1 MKISKLF
8 HWLYAIL
15 MFLPFGLV
23 VFNCLHGLFSPSA
36 ISIDFVTYESYLS
49 SFFEDSNIFEGLSST
64 IREVYYYL
72 VCDIFGLIS
81 SEYSLVYNIINL
93 LTYWTC
99 ISIIWLV
106 FDVFMYVPLLVH
118 RWIDKAKLE

>member
-15 MFLPFGLV
+15 MFLPFGLLV
-23 VFNCLHGLFSPSA
+23 YNALASMWSG
-36 ISIDFVTYESYLS
+36 
-49 SFFEDSNIFEGLSST
+49 ST
-64 IREVYYYL
+64 ITSSEWFDTIFVGNFSTFNNGLTSTIFDVYDYL
-72 VCDIFGLIS
+72 CSDIFGWTTDFD
-81 SEYSLVYNIINL
+81 YSLAGYIPVF

-118 RWIDKAKLE
+118 RWIDKAKIE

>member
-15 MFLPFGLV
+15 MLLPFGLV
-23 VFNCLHGLFSPSA
+23 LFNMLHGLFSPNVSLLSWSDFLA
-36 ISIDFVTYESYLS
+36 MIDDLS
-49 SFFEDSNIFEGLSST
+49 GDFLAFDFGASSS
-64 IREVYYYL
+64 V
-72 VCDIFGLIS
+72 S
-81 SEYSLVYNIINL
+81 SVYNYLIYEVFGFGSTLIVENIITL

>member
-23 VFNCLHGLFSPSA
+23 VYNALASMWSGVIIQDFDTW
-36 ISIDFVTYESYLS
+36 ISYIGTLSVT
-49 SFFEDSNIFEGLSST
+49 EG
-64 IREVYYYL
+64 IGV
-72 VCDIFGLIS
+72 IGQING
-81 SEYSLVYNIINL
+81 VYNYLLSNVFSFDLADLTSFYISFL

-118 RWIDKAKLE
+118 RWIDKAKIE

>member
-15 MFLPFGLV
+15 MLLPFGLL
-23 VFNCLHGLFSPSA
+23 VFNALASMWSGNTVNIDTWNNWLSDFLVGGDMFGNGVCV
-36 ISIDFVTYESYLS
+36 SIYDTYSYL
-49 SFFEDSNIFEGLSST
+49 IFEVFGF
-64 IREVYYYL
+64 EVS
-72 VCDIFGLIS
+72 VQGS
-81 SEYSLVYNIINL
+81 GIIIIL

-118 RWIDKAKLE
+118 RWIDKAKIE

>member
-15 MFLPFGLV
+15 MFLPFGMV
-23 VFNCLHGLFSPSA
+23 AFNCLHGLFSPNNTGFTSFA
-36 ISIDFVTYESYLS
+36 TYSNMISDFFRGTFTVGFWDTISGVYSYL
-49 SFFEDSNIFEGLSST
+49 
-64 IREVYYYL
+64 IR
-72 VCDIFGLIS
+72 DMFGLHSAMDQI
-81 SEYSLVYNIINL
+81 IINL

-99 ISIIWLV
+99 ISIIWLI

-118 RWIDKAKLE
+118 RWIDKAKIEYR

>member
-23 VFNCLHGLFSPSA
+23 VYNALASMWSGA
-36 ISIDFVTYESYLS
+36 VIDFNAWISM
-49 SFFEDSNIFEGLSST
+49 
-64 IREVYYYL
+64 VYDDMPLFDGVSLTVQNVYQYL
-72 VCDIFGLIS
+72 VYDVFGIDGDMI
-81 SEYSLVYNIINL
+81 YVVRDL

-99 ISIIWLV
+99 ISIIWLI
-106 FDVFMYVPLLVH
+106 FDVLMYVPLLVH
-118 RWIDKAKLE
+118 RWIDKAKIE

>member
-8 HWLYAIL
+8 HWLYTIL
-15 MFLPFGLV
+15 MLLPFGFLI
-23 VFNCLHGLFSPSA
+23 FNALASMWSGNVISNANEYFISYFSWLGDLFNEIGL
-36 ISIDFVTYESYLS
+36 ID
-49 SFFEDSNIFEGLSST
+49 T
-64 IREVYYYL
+64 IGNVYDYL
-72 VCDIFGLIS
+72 VFSIFGIDLNGIGGVIS
-81 SEYSLVYNIINL
+81 NL

>member
-23 VFNCLHGLFSPSA
+23 IFNLLHGLFSPSA
-36 ISIDFVTYESYLS
+36 TGLLSLTDWYDMLYDCLSWFINFSGGNTLFVSI
-49 SFFEDSNIFEGLSST
+49 NN
-64 IREVYYYL
+64 VYDYL
-72 VCDIFGLIS
+72 VHTMFGLE
-81 SEYSLVYNIINL
+81 SEFIGL
-93 LTYWTC
+93 LLSYWTS

>member
-8 HWLYAIL
+8 HWLYTIL
-15 MFLPFGLV
+15 MLLPFGFLIFNALASMCSGNVISNANEYFFRYFSWLGDLFNEIGLIDTIGNVYDYLV
-23 VFNCLHGLFSPSA
+23 FSIFGIDLNGIGGV
-36 ISIDFVTYESYLS
+36 ISI
-49 SFFEDSNIFEGLSST
+49 
-64 IREVYYYL
+64 
-72 VCDIFGLIS
+72 
-81 SEYSLVYNIINL
+81 L

>member
-15 MFLPFGLV
+15 MFLPFGLL
-23 VFNCLHGLFSPSA
+23 VFNALASMWSGNV
-36 ISIDFVTYESYLS
+36 INYGTWQSYILN
-49 SFFEDSNIFEGLSST
+49 FFEGGDMFVSGICYK
-64 IREVYYYL
+64 IVEVYDYL
-72 VCDIFGLIS
+72 ILDIFGLGGIVD
-81 SEYSLVYNIINL
+81 YGIDYL

>member
-15 MFLPFGLV
+15 MFLPFGYLA
-23 VFNCLHGLFSPSA
+23 FN
-36 ISIDFVTYESYLS
+36 
-49 SFFEDSNIFEGLSST
+49 GLSSMLSGQT
-64 IREVYYYL
+64 ITFDSWYDMLDNFGFLWNNGVSQTIGNVYDYL
-72 VCDIFGLIS
+72 LNVVFGFQIDDYLLS
-81 SEYSLVYNIINL
+81 MLVEYL

-118 RWIDKAKLE
+118 RWIDKAKIE

>member
-15 MFLPFGLV
+15 MFLPFGLLIYNA
-23 VFNCLHGLFSPSA
+23 FASMWSGN
-36 ISIDFVTYESYLS
+36 IILS
-49 SFFEDSNIFEGLSST
+49 NDYDVWFEFIYGPLDGMFGSGILQ
-64 IREVYYYL
+64 EVYDVFKYL
-72 VCDIFGLIS
+72 IFDIFGLCND
-81 SEYSLVYNIINL
+81 LIIEL
-93 LTYWTC
+93 LAYWTC

-118 RWIDKAKLE
+118 KWIDRAKVE

>member
-15 MFLPFGLV
+15 MFLPFGLLL
-23 VFNCLHGLFSPSA
+23 FNSLASMCSGQIITFDNW
-36 ISIDFVTYESYLS
+36 ISYFHD
-49 SFFEDSNIFEGLSST
+49 FFEGGDMFLNTVSITICDTYDYLIFTVFGLSGES
-64 IREVYYYL
+64 
-72 VCDIFGLIS
+72 IS
-81 SEYSLVYNIINL
+81 YVSML
-93 LTYWTC
+93 LSYWTC

>member
-1 MKISKLF
+1 MKISRLF

-15 MFLPFGLV
+15 MFLPFGLLV
-23 VFNCLHGLFSPSA
+23 YNSLASMWSGNIITNNEDWF
-36 ISIDFVTYESYLS
+36 YLIN
-49 SFFEDSNIFEGLSST
+49 NITFITGSLT
-64 IREVYYYL
+64 NTVYNVYYYL
-72 VCDIFGLIS
+72 VVTLFGFADVWS
-81 SEYSLVYNIINL
+81 SIVPLL

-99 ISIIWLV
+99 VSIIWLV

>member
-15 MFLPFGLV
+15 MFLPFGLL
-23 VFNCLHGLFSPSA
+23 VFNALASMWSGNT
-36 ISIDFVTYESYLS
+36 IDMVTWSGYLQ
-49 SFFEDSNIFEGLSST
+49 SFGFNWYGMTTT
-64 IREVYYYL
+64 IKSVYTYL
-72 VCDIFGLIS
+72 IYDIFGFNFSFRSILAD
-81 SEYSLVYNIINL
+81 L
-93 LTYWTC
+93 LTYWTS

-118 RWIDKAKLE
+118 RWIDKAKIE

>member
-23 VFNCLHGLFSPSA
+23 TFNCLHGLFSPSA
-36 ISIDFVTYESYLS
+36 TSITFDTWFSDLFWIDNYFGSIGLTQTLNNVFTYLS
-49 SFFEDSNIFEGLSST
+49 YNIFGIDGSFGD
-64 IREVYYYL
+64 YL
-72 VCDIFGLIS
+72 PL
-81 SEYSLVYNIINL
+81 L

>member
-8 HWLYAIL
+8 HWLYALL
-15 MFLPFGLV
+15 MFLPFGLL
-23 VFNCLHGLFSPSA
+23 VFNALASMWSGNVINYSTWYGYLTEFLDG
-36 ISIDFVTYESYLS
+36 IGVYENGV
-49 SFFEDSNIFEGLSST
+49 FET
-64 IREVYYYL
+64 IQGVYTFL
-72 VCDIFGLIS
+72 IEDIFGFDYSFIS
-81 SEYSLVYNIINL
+81 LF

>member
-15 MFLPFGLV
+15 MFLPFGLLVYNSLASMWSGV
-23 VFNCLHGLFSPSA
+23 VISDYTDWFHLLNEVTFSNGSLTET
-36 ISIDFVTYESYLS
+36 ILNVYEYLC
-49 SFFEDSNIFEGLSST
+49 ST
-64 IREVYYYL
+64 
-72 VCDIFGLIS
+72 IFGLTDD
-81 SEYSLVYNIINL
+81 YLYHVPRL